1 MSSAR
6 KTFAPSRLGILLGA
20 TVLPVLGAAAIG
32 AATVPDAGF
41 FVASAQAQEGHGQG
55 GGQGQG
61 QGHGQGGGHDS
72 LLNLRG
78 QGAGGQG
85 QGHMGGSL
93 ESGIFRDDGMRGQGQ
108 GGQGADRAAGQG
120 QQGGGQGSSGGG
132 GPDSGKGGDYGDIV
146 IVLRDDAGNPIL
158 DENGNIQPCLVAGCT
173 EGDPSTYTQLVE
185 SEEGDF
191 ELPEGV
197 IPVEFGRLN
206 VARSPD
212 SVIDHSLAE
221 LLAKFD
227 GATIDSM
234 EALIDGTDASGRLI
248 DADGNTI
255 DSPLENFALY
265 VALLEAVEADPD
277 ASSYTLS
284 VSTDPHGDEPPESFS
299 MTVSADLVP
308 TLAAAAF
315 AAASDKTGDLTVD
328 EIMGITG
335 FVELDGALSSLVD
348 SSDYSYDRAALYD
361 GVMVTVLQESTVDET
376 IGGED
381 INGDGEI
388 TSDALVYTTADVNL
402 YTAVAFND
410 VPSIDDDG
418 NGIDTFTQQADDA
431 VQVLEFVHDYAIDA
445 E

>member
-6 KTFAPSRLGILLGA
+6 KTFAPSRLGLLFGA
-20 TVLPVLGAAAIG
+20 TFLPVLGAAAIG
-32 AATVPDAGF
+32 AAIVPDSGF
-41 FVASAQAQEGHGQG
+41 LVSSAQAQEGHGQG
-55 GGQGQG
+55 GG

-72 LLNLRG
+72 LLNLRGQG

-93 ESGIFRDDGMRGQGQ
+93 ESGIFRDDGGERGMGQGQ
-108 GGQGADRAAGQG
+108 GQGQG
-120 QQGGGQGSSGGG
+120 QSQGQSGGGQGSGGG
-132 GPDSGKGGDYGDIV
+132 GKGGDYGDIV

-173 EGDPSTYTQLVE
+173 EDDPTTYTQLVE

-191 ELPEGV
+191 ELPDGV

-212 SVIDHSLAE
+212 SVIEHSLAE

-227 GATIDSM
+227 GTSIDSL
-234 EALIDGTDASGRLI
+234 EQLIAGTDASGRLI

-388 TSDALVYTTADVNL
+388 TSNALVYTTADVNL
-402 YTAVAFND
+402 YEAVSFND

-431 VQVLEFVHDYAIDA
+431 VQVLEFVHDYAID
-445 E
+445 